1 MGLIKEVK
9 YSYNDVTIVPAVV
22 SHIRSRKQ
30 CNPFNN
36 DGTLPIFTAPMNTVV
51 NEHNFKKFEEN
62 NIIPIL
68 PRTVDFKIRYD
79 NSFNGKWSAYS
90 LNEFKEHFV
99 KKIEGVSTPVKVLVD
114 VANGHMKDLLESC
127 RNAKINNGNKLIIM
141 AGNIANPRTYL
152 EYCRSGIDYV
162 RCSVGTGCGCI
173 TSSNVSVHYPI
184 VSLLSEINEKRKSIN
199 ITKVLTSFEDS
210 EIFCETKVIADGGIR
225 NYSDAIK
232 ALALGADYVMIGG
245 LFSQMLESAAIT
257 IDAHGEEVNIDDTI
271 FVKDE
276 KTYKRLDLDFNIVY
290 REYPLYKKFYGMAS
304 KEGQIALNGEKKNTS
319 EGICKTLSVKYTING
334 WTTNFID
341 YLRSAMSY
349 TGCFSLK
356 EFKNNV
362 TLVVNSNKTYDSVN
376 K

>member
-1 MGLIKEVK
+1 MALIKEVK
-9 YSYNDVTIVPAVV
+9 YCYNDVTIVPSIISPVN
-22 SHIRSRKQ
+22 SRKE
-30 CNPFNN
+30 CNPYYE

-51 NEHNFKKFEEN
+51 NEFNFHKFEEN
-62 NIIPIL
+62 KIIPIL
-68 PRTVDFKIRYD
+68 PRTVGFKIRYD

-90 LNEFKEHFV
+90 LTEFKGNFV
-99 KKIEGVSTPVKVLVD
+99 EKINNVTTPVKVLID
-114 VANGHMKDLLESC
+114 VANGHMNELLELC
-127 RNAKINNGNKLIIM
+127 KEAKRNNGENLIIM
-141 AGNIANPRTYL
+141 TGNIANPKTYL

-162 RCSVGTGCGCI
+162 RCSIGSGLGCI
-173 TSSNVSVHYPI
+173 TSSNVSTHYPI
-184 VSLLSEINEKRKSIN
+184 VSLLSEIDDIRKRIYTIGMNNE
-199 ITKVLTSFEDS
+199 DA
-210 EIFCETKVIADGGIR
+210 EIFVETKVIADGGIR

-245 LFSQMLESAAIT
+245 LFSQMLESAAVT
-257 IDAHGEEVNIDDTI
+257 IDNDKVEVYIDDTI

-276 KTYKRLDLDFNIVY
+276 ETYKRLIYNSNNERIIK
-290 REYPLYKKFYGMAS
+290 YPLYKKFYGMAS

-319 EGICKTLSVKYTING
+319 EGISKLLKVKYTING
-334 WTTNFID
+334 WTANFID

-349 TGCFSLK
+349 TGCFNLE

>member
-22 SHIRSRKQ
+22 SHIKSRKE
-30 CNPFNN
+30 CNPYNE

-90 LNEFKEHFV
+90 KDEFKEHFV
-99 KKIEGVSTPVKVLVD
+99 EKLNNVTTPFKVLID
-114 VANGHMKDLLESC
+114 VANGHMNELLELC
-127 RNAKINNGNKLIIM
+127 KEAKRNNGDNLIIM
-141 AGNIANPRTYL
+141 TGNIANPETYI
-152 EYCRSGIDYV
+152 EYCTCGIDYV
-162 RCSVGTGCGCI
+162 RCSIGTGCGCI

-184 VSLLSEINEKRKSIN
+184 VSLLSEIDDIRKRIDTIGMNNED
-199 ITKVLTSFEDS
+199 T
-210 EIFCETKVIADGGIR
+210 EIFVETKVIADGGIR

-245 LFSQMLESAAIT
+245 LFSQMLESAAPT
-257 IDAHGEEVNIDDTI
+257 LGFNFEEIEVDDSI
-271 FVKDE
+271 IVKEE
-276 KTYKRLDLDFNIVY
+276 KTYKRLGYKIV
-290 REYPLYKKFYGMAS
+290 EFPLYKKFYGMAS

-319 EGICKTLSVKYTING
+319 EGISKILSVKYTING
-334 WTTNFID
+334 WTANFID

-349 TGCFSLK
+349 TGCFSLE

>member
-1 MGLIKEVK
+1 MGKLIKEVK
-9 YSYNDVTIVPAVV
+9 YSYNDVTIIPATISFVK
-22 SHIRSRKQ
+22 SRKE
-30 CNPFNN
+30 CDVYNN

-68 PRTVDFKIRYD
+68 PRTVDFKIRYN

-90 LNEFKEHFV
+90 KNEFKEYFV
-99 KKIEGVSTPVKVLVD
+99 NKIDNLTTPIKVLID
-114 VANGHMKDLLESC
+114 VANGHMNELLELC
-127 RNAKINNGNKLIIM
+127 KEAKRNNGDDLIIM
-141 AGNIANPRTYL
+141 TGNIANPETYI
-152 EYCRSGIDYV
+152 EYCRCGIDYV

-184 VSLLSEINEKRKSIN
+184 VSLLSEINEIRENMSNKFKA
-199 ITKVLTSFEDS
+199 
-210 EIFCETKVIADGGIR
+210 TKVIADGGIR

-245 LFSQMLESAAIT
+245 LFSQMLESAAPT
-257 IDAHGEEVNIDDTI
+257 LDFNHEEIEVDDSI
-271 FVKDE
+271 IVKDE
-276 KTYKRLDLDFNIVY
+276 KTYKRLSYKIIEF
-290 REYPLYKKFYGMAS
+290 PLYKKFYGMAS

-319 EGICKTLSVKYTING
+319 EGISKILSVKYTING

-349 TGCFSLK
+349 TGCFNLE

-362 TLVVNSNKTYDSVN
+362 TLIINSNKTYDSVN